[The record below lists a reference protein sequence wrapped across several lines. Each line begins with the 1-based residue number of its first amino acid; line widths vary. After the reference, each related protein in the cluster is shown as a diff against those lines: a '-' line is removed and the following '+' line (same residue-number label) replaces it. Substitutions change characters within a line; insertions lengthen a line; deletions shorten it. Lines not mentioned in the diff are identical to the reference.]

1 MLGRIFHVTN
11 SSISKIE
18 LICFMDSD
26 DYRDDMDKIISQLAR
41 RHHLESLQELS
52 WGLCFVDVNELES
65 SIPMTLG
72 TFLKRGPQM

>member
-1 MLGRIFHVTN
+1 
-11 SSISKIE
+11 
-18 LICFMDSD
+18 MDSD